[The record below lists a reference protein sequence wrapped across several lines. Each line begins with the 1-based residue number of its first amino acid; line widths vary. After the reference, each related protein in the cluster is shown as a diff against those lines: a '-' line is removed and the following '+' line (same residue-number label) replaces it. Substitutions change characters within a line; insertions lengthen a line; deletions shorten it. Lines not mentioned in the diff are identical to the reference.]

1 MYREREEKVVRE
13 STCEGKR
20 ERIATIRLEKVFVK
34 NQLKEFFPLVC
45 KGPALKAALRGTKK
59 GFDSNENFNAI
70 FLQTSL
76 N

>member
-59 GFDSNENFNAI
+59 VLIQMKTLMQFFCK
-70 FLQTSL
+70 QV
-76 N
+76 